1 MGQTCSYYT
10 KIMAQIENLGDTCA
24 NVSSC
29 AAFQKYLQIK
39 EEDEDEKVFEL
50 RLDFVLE
57 FDKAPKL
64 PNEEI
69 ASKYFQKTQGL
80 PLSNTSLRSD
90 LVEQN
95 GDLQLYLTRLKLML
109 WTPCKSI
116 TRLGLSLMSRIKVEQ
131 LFWTDFIP
139 KHFGIFAQLF
149 FKQPKNDLYM

>member
-1 MGQTCSYYT
+1 LNAQHSAVHIPQSLHKLAATQNA

-29 AAFQKYLQIK
+29 AAFRKYLQAK
-39 EEDEDEKVFEL
+39 EADEDEKVFEL

-90 LVEQN
+90 LVKQN
-95 GDLQLYLTRLKLML
+95 GDLTSLLDKAKIDALDALQKHHET
-109 WTPCKSI
+109 WIKSNVKDQSGATI
-116 TRLGLSLMSRIKVEQ
+116 LDGFHS
-131 LFWTDFIP
+131 
-139 KHFGIFAQLF
+139 
-149 FKQPKNDLYM
+149 